1 MKAIKRGNKKIL
13 VGICPECG
21 KEYHL
26 YINGTP
32 AGCDECLGIVRDT
45 DGRVVQADSGYAMG
59 CRSDWY
65 DEN

>member
-1 MKAIKRGNKKIL
+1 MKVIKRGNKKVY

-32 AGCDECLGIVRDT
+32 AGCDECLGIVRDA